1 MYAQYMLFWRILMK
15 MEMSFRIYMLFS
27 REHFDCCL
35 CAVFFSSFEEFPR
48 IRKVIF
54 LSFFDNNWVFFCYLN
69 GSNEGF
75 FPLPFLHLFT
85 EDHIS
90 SSNNCIHKTKEK
102 QQHQIKISL
111 IILAVDKTMKIDR
124 EGVREKHMKK
134 NEKTNR
140 KYMSLLLFKTK

>member
-1 MYAQYMLFWRILMK
+1 MRNICFFGEYLWKWRCHFEYICF
-15 MEMSFRIYMLFS
+15 FRVS
-27 REHFDCCL
+27 TST
-35 CAVFFSSFEEFPR
+35 AVC
-48 IRKVIF
+48 V
-54 LSFFDNNWVFFCYLN
+54 LSFFRVSKSFQEYVKYFFCLF
-69 GSNEGF
+69 SIIIEFFLLLERKQWRF